1 LSGRVEVDEGVF
13 GGVRVGSPGGRTG
26 DGRVLVAVAVE
37 HKAAPGK
44 GFGRCRFEVID
55 DAKTPTLKKFLVSN
69 VEPGSTVLT
78 DGLSS
83 YGPAT
88 AGVYVHERYV
98 APGPLAHELLPGVH
112 RVISLAK
119 RWLLGTHQGAIE
131 ADHLQSY
138 LDEFTFRFN
147 RRRSRSPGLLF
158 YRVLEQAVAH
168 EPLRYHEIVAS
179 GPVHREPEVG
189 PPGGGGHPATLE
201 GERVRRPWRA
211 A

>member
-1 LSGRVEVDEGVF
+1 MVRPGRERLSGRVEVDEGVF

-98 APGPLAHELLPGVH
+98 AP
-112 RVISLAK
+112 
-119 RWLLGTHQGAIE
+119 WLLGTHQGAIE